1 MWYPQ
6 EAMKRGRGAIRRG
19 WLVAALAALVGPGCA
34 EPAWQLEGLELRH
47 PALRARSPHRLG
59 DTTPYYL
66 PAAGHLTLFLCRW
79 LDGATVPVSL
89 PANAT
94 PEQRRKL
101 EAVLGAW
108 EDALGLSFELRELSG
123 VGIEIR
129 LFDDML
135 AYAANTVADC
145 AIDVEALA
153 AGTPDV
159 LPARLVFA
167 SIQMARDDPRLAGTA
182 LHELGH
188 ALGFQG
194 HASRGRTVMVTATD
208 AVRLAGERA
217 VAGKPFDD
225 AAVGALYAV
234 PSGSVLARLPLARQR
249 TSSVDR
255 LIAIGRRRGWIGP
268 LVRVGDEEG
277 RIAWFDPQG
286 RAVSLRLSGL
296 RQALRNPSRLAIEP
310 SARARQL
317 LEAEP

>member
-1 MWYPQ
+1 MAHLQ
-6 EAMKRGRGAIRRG
+6 KGKRG
-19 WLVAALAALVGPGCA
+19 WLVAGLAALAGLACA
-34 EPAWQLEGLELRH
+34 ERAWEVEGLELRH
-47 PALRARSPHRLG
+47 PALRALRPHRLG
-59 DTTPYYL
+59 ETTPYYL
-66 PAAGHLTLFLCRW
+66 PVAGSLTLFLCRW
-79 LDGATVPVSL
+79 RDGSTVPVSL

-101 EAVLGAW
+101 EAALDAW
-108 EDALGLSFELRELSG
+108 QGLLGLRFEPAELRG

-135 AYAANTVADC
+135 AYGANTVADC
-145 AIDVEALA
+145 AVDAEALVM
-153 AGTPDV
+153 GTPDV

-167 SIQMARDDPRLAGTA
+167 SVQMARDDPRLAGTA

-194 HASRGRTVMVTATD
+194 HASRGRTVMVGATD
-208 AVRLAGERA
+208 AVRLAGERV
-217 VAGKPFDD
+217 VAGKPFED

-234 PSGSVLARLPLARQR
+234 PSGSVLLRLPLARQR
-249 TSSVDR
+249 TSAVDR

-277 RIAWFDPQG
+277 RIAWLDPQG
-286 RAVSLRLSGL
+286 RSIRLHLSGL
-296 RQALRNPSRLAIEP
+296 RQALRDPARLEIEP
-310 SARARQL
+310 SVRARQV

>member
-1 MWYPQ
+1 MAR
-6 EAMKRGRGAIRRG
+6 EKLKKRG
-19 WLVAALAALVGPGCA
+19 WLVAGLAALVGLGCV
-34 EPAWQLEGLELRH
+34 ERAWQAEDLELRH

-66 PAAGHLTLFLCRW
+66 PAAGRLTLFLCRW
-79 LDGATVPVSL
+79 SDGARVPVSL

-94 PEQRRKL
+94 PEQRSKL
-101 EAVLGAW
+101 EAALGAW
-108 EDALGLSFELRELSG
+108 QRSLGLSFELRELSG

-135 AYAANTVADC
+135 AYEANTVADC
-145 AIDVEALA
+145 AIDAQALA
-153 AGTPDV
+153 GGTPDV

-194 HASRGRTVMVTATD
+194 HASRGRTVMLRTTD
-208 AVRLAGERA
+208 AVRLAGER
-217 VAGKPFDD
+217 VMSGKPFDD

-249 TSSVDR
+249 TSPVDR
-255 LIAIGRRRGWIGP
+255 LIAIGRRGGLIGP

-277 RIAWFDPQG
+277 RIAWLDPQG
-286 RAVSLRLSGL
+286 RSVSLRLAGL
-296 RQALRNPSRLAIEP
+296 RQALRNPSRLEIEP
-310 SARARQL
+310 SARAREL
-317 LEAEP
+317 LEGEP

>member
-1 MWYPQ
+1 MAR
-6 EAMKRGRGAIRRG
+6 EKLFI
-19 WLVAALAALVGPGCA
+19 VAGLAALMGLACA
-34 EPAWQLEGLELRH
+34 ERAWEVERLELQH

-59 DTTPYYL
+59 DITPYYL
-66 PAAGHLTLFLCRW
+66 PAAGRLTLFLCRW

-89 PANAT
+89 PADAT

-101 EAVLGAW
+101 EAALGAW
-108 EDALGLSFELRELSG
+108 QRALGLRFEPRELSG

-129 LFDDML
+129 LFDDFL
-135 AYAANTVADC
+135 AYQANTVADC
-145 AIDVEALA
+145 AIDAEALA
-153 AGTPDV
+153 AGTPEV

-167 SIQMARDDPRLAGTA
+167 SIQLARDDPRLAGTA

-194 HASRGRTVMVTATD
+194 HASRGRTVMVRATD
-208 AVRLAGERA
+208 AVRLAGER
-217 VAGKPFDD
+217 VMAGKAFDD

-234 PSGSVLARLPLARQR
+234 PSGSVVGRLPLAKHH
-249 TSSVDR
+249 TSPVDR
-255 LIAIGRRRGWIGP
+255 LIAIGRRRGLIGP

-277 RIAWFDPQG
+277 RIAWLDPQG

-296 RQALRNPSRLAIEP
+296 RQALRDPARLAIEP
-310 SARARQL
+310 SARARAL